1 MNKKKISAIL
11 VASLTI
17 NTIVP
22 NLSVLAKTT
31 NINKIIQDSQKT
43 QEINKVEV
51 SKFETYYSQYKEA
64 YDKKFKMD
72 NSNIES
78 ITSTGGNLRANVGTA
93 NIIDGNLDTYWE
105 TGKHTSDSFKNELIF
120 TLKEET
126 VLNRIAYRSA
136 WNTVGF
142 AEDFEIWA
150 SDTAEG
156 DDFNL
161 IASAIT
167 SKTADVIEIKF
178 NPTNFKRVKFVFK
191 NAGTATASEMMFY
204 KEDVAQDK
212 LNGLFTD
219 DTLTKVSE
227 EFNSIQALN
236 ELEESVKEHPLYEKF
251 KQSIED
257 AKVIVENKQIE
268 ASKASMRKASY
279 VENEEYN
286 NLYRMSYDNIK
297 SISNNGG
304 HYWKQV
310 IGNAIDGDLNSYW
323 ETSKGNT
330 DTFKNEVEV
339 SFNEPV
345 KLNRI
350 VYAPRQSDLKGFAEK
365 VEIYAS
371 MTSQGDTY
379 QLVAT
384 GTYDATSG
392 FVEAKFDETEFKRVK
407 FVFKSSTQNWASLS
421 EIMFYKSDEVW
432 NSVDELF
439 TDGTMSV
446 VSDKFNTLDKIN
458 ELEEAAK
465 KHPLY
470 KEEFKEIINDAKV
483 VVENKQI
490 KASKASMRKASYV
503 ENEEYNNLYRMSYDN
518 IKSISNNGGHYWK
531 QVIGNAIDGDL
542 NSYWETSKGNTD
554 TFKNEVEVSF
564 NEPVKLNRIVYA
576 PRQSDLKGFAE
587 EVEIYASMTSQGD
600 TYQLVATGT
609 YDATSGFIEAKFD
622 ETEFKRVKFVFKS
635 STQNWAS
642 LSEIM
647 FYKPDEVWNSVNELF
662 TDGTMSVVSDKF
674 NTLDK
679 INELEEVAKKH
690 PLYKEEFKVT
700 LDLAK
705 EIVNNPR
712 QEDVIE
718 LEMRGNSIQEANYR
732 KMWGFQDW
740 QVTGLSALAGDKI
753 TVYVDVEEGEP
764 TPTLLYRQAMTQ
776 HGGAKT
782 FQLQNGK
789 NEIVIPELDKT
800 SNGILEGTIQ
810 GGELFFT
817 NYNSDSQTR
826 APKIRIEGA
835 KEYPVFVL
843 GKSDEDKVIKEL
855 EAYVEKIEKEPET
868 TPDIFA
874 VSSNKSLS
882 LTQATY
888 ALEWYKNNNKTPKYT
903 AESWDKIVE
912 NAMDFW
918 GYDNSSELNSDF
930 NFRIMPMVK
939 NLTGGA
945 FMNAHSGVIG
955 IRPGNQNCIVGAD
968 MGWGTMHELG
978 HNFDT
983 SGRTI
988 AEVTNNIMPLYF
1000 ESLNRTQTRIT
1011 DQNIWENNTYPKVG
1025 LDDYSNNELYNTSDS
1040 THLAQLAPLWQ
1051 LYLYDNTFYGKFE
1064 QQFRANDYG
1073 NKTREDIYKSWVV
1086 AASNAMQLDLTE
1098 FFARHGIRISDE
1110 VAQEI
1115 SSKYE
1120 KPDKKIYYLNDLA
1133 INYEGNG
1140 FTENAQVDIKTT
1152 NSDGKVKLVFSIN
1165 EEDKGNLLGYEIRKD
1180 GKYIGF
1186 TSKDSFVDTSSN
1198 LDDDAVYTVTP
1209 YDIKLNTLNAIEV
1222 DALQPYISS
1231 NPIVTLGLGEEFNPE
1246 EFVIA
1251 NDIKGNS
1258 IIDSVEVKSDVDTS
1272 KVGEYEVVYSVR
1284 DSKGVEYTATSKVNV
1299 VSRNTSISN
1308 LTPVKGTVGWGKVRK
1323 NTSISGG
1330 TLGLLRE
1337 GNIINYSE
1345 GLGVHS
1351 NSEYVYNLEGKD
1363 YDYFESYIGVDKAVV
1378 GNTSA
1383 SVIFKIYVDGEEKF
1397 NSGIV
1402 NGTTDQQYVKVDIK
1416 DAKELKLIVTDAD
1429 NGNKQDH
1436 ANWADAKLVTLSSKP
1451 EILGEDL
1458 AYPIGTKINLM
1469 EGITANDIEDG
1480 DLTSQV
1486 EIKSSDFVEGKSGVF
1501 TIVYT
1506 VTDSD
1511 GLTSEFSRFIAV
1523 TEEEVQ
1529 LSSLNWESAT
1539 IGSGS
1544 VRKNRSV
1551 SNNAIRLLDENKN
1564 VETFDTGI
1572 GTHSYSEIVYNS
1584 DGYDIFDTWVGV
1596 DQYVST
1602 KSESSVVFKV
1612 YVDGELKAQT
1622 DVMKSD
1628 TPKERLV
1635 VDIRNSNEV
1644 KLVVDVADNGNTWDH
1659 ADWAN
1664 ARFLKIADYD
1674 TTELEA
1680 VLAKAKDIDLT
1691 LYTEETANELKEAIN
1706 KGELALTSKK
1716 QSVIDESINVI
1727 EKAIER
1733 LVKKSDFSSLEE
1745 VIANNSNLNQLHYYR
1760 DAITAHNALIEEAK
1774 EILVNGN
1781 STQEDIDA
1789 IIAKINESSKNLIV
1803 RENKVE
1809 LEKKLEEAKT
1819 VENNDYQEVR
1829 WQNFLY
1835 GIDYASN
1842 IYNNQ
1847 DATDD
1852 EVKSAL
1858 FTLDYFKSELK

>member
-1 MNKKKISAIL
+1 MLRKKLSSIIV
-11 VASLTI
+11 VALITNLAST
-17 NTIVP
+17 P
-22 NLSVLAKTT
+22 LSVFAETT
-31 NINKIIQDSQKT
+31 NINKVIEDSQET
-43 QEINKVEV
+43 QETNKAEV
-51 SKFETYYSQYKEA
+51 SKFTPYYSQYKDA
-64 YDKKFKMD
+64 YDKEFKMN

-78 ITSTGGNLRANVGTA
+78 ITSTGGILRDSVGTA

-105 TGKHTSDSFKNELIF
+105 TGKHTSDSFTNELIF
-120 TLKEET
+120 TLKEDT

-150 SDTAEG
+150 SSTTKGDT
-156 DDFNL
+156 FQL
-161 IASAIT
+161 VTSAT
-167 SKTADVIEIKF
+167 ASKTADVVEIKF
-178 NPTNFKRVKFVFK
+178 NPTNFKRIKFVFK
-191 NAGTATASEMMFY
+191 NKGTATASEMMFY
-204 KEDVAQDK
+204 KEDSVLDKMNSIFTDSTLSVVSKEFNTIEEISELEEEAKSHPLYEDYKEDFENAKSLLQQETIEESEATISKFDTYYSEYKDAYDKVFKMDSSNIESITSTGGNLRDSVGTANIIDGSLDTYWETGKHTSDSFTNELIFTLKEDTVLNRIAYRSAWNTVGFAEDFEIWASSTTKGDTFQLVTSATASKTADVVEIKFNPTNFKRIKFVFKNKGTATASEMMFYKEDAAQDK
-212 LNGLFTD
+212 LKGLFAD

-227 EFNSIQALN
+227 EFNSIEALN
-236 ELEESVKEHPLYEKF
+236 ELEESVKEHPLYKEF

-268 ASKASMRKASY
+268 ATKATMRKATY

-304 HYWKQV
+304 HYWNQV
-310 IGNAIDGDLNSYW
+310 IENAIDGDLSSYW
-323 ETSKGNT
+323 ETKTGNT
-330 DTFKNEVEV
+330 DTFNNEVEV
-339 SFNEPV
+339 TFNE
-345 KLNRI
+345 
-350 VYAPRQSDLKGFAEK
+350 S
-365 VEIYAS
+365 
-371 MTSQGDTY
+371 
-379 QLVAT
+379 
-384 GTYDATSG
+384 
-392 FVEAKFDETEFKRVK
+392 
-407 FVFKSSTQNWASLS
+407 
-421 EIMFYKSDEVW
+421 
-432 NSVDELF
+432 
-439 TDGTMSV
+439 
-446 VSDKFNTLDKIN
+446 
-458 ELEEAAK
+458 
-465 KHPLY
+465 
-470 KEEFKEIINDAKV
+470 
-483 VVENKQI
+483 
-490 KASKASMRKASYV
+490 
-503 ENEEYNNLYRMSYDN
+503 
-518 IKSISNNGGHYWK
+518 
-531 QVIGNAIDGDL
+531 
-542 NSYWETSKGNTD
+542 
-554 TFKNEVEVSF
+554 
-564 NEPVKLNRIVYA
+564 VKLNRIVYA

-587 EVEIYASMTSQGD
+587 EVEIYASRTSQGD

-647 FYKPDEVWNSVNELF
+647 FYKSDSVWNSVNELF
-662 TDGTMSVVSDKF
+662 TDGTMSVVSEKF

-679 INELEEVAKKH
+679 INQLEEVAKKH
-690 PLYKEEFKVT
+690 PLYEEEFKST
-700 LDLAK
+700 IDLAK

-718 LEMRGNSIQEANYR
+718 LEMRGNSVQETNKR

-789 NEIVIPELDKT
+789 NEIIIPEIDAT
-800 SNGILEGTIQ
+800 SNGILDGTIQ

-826 APKIRIEGA
+826 APKVRIEGA

-843 GKSDEDKVIKEL
+843 GESDENEVIKEL
-855 EAYVEKIEKEPET
+855 EAYVEKIKNEPET

-903 AESWDKIVE
+903 AEGWDEIVE
-912 NAMDFW
+912 KAMDFW

-1086 AASNAMQLDLTE
+1086 AASDAMQLDLTE
-1098 FFARHGIRISDE
+1098 FFARHGIRVSEE
-1110 VAQEI
+1110 VAAEI

-1133 INYEGNG
+1133 MNYEGNG
-1140 FTENAQVDIKTT
+1140 FTDNAQVDVKTT
-1152 NSDGKVKLVFSIN
+1152 NSDGNVKLVFSIN

-1209 YDIKLNTLNAIEV
+1209 YDIKLNTLEKIEV
-1222 DALQPYISS
+1222 RALQPTISV
-1231 NPIVTLGLGEEFNPE
+1231 NPVITIELGEEFNPKE
-1246 EFVIA
+1246 YIVA
-1251 NDIKGNS
+1251 RDMKGNS
-1258 IIDSVEVKSDVDTS
+1258 IADSVKVESNVNTS
-1272 KVGEYEVVYSVR
+1272 RTGEYQVVYY
-1284 DSKGVEYTATSKVNV
+1284 VEGSGGIKYSATTKVNV
-1299 VSRNTSISN
+1299 VANKTYLSDITATTTQNGW
-1308 LTPVKGTVGWGKVRK
+1308 GTVRK
-1323 NTSISGG
+1323 DKSINGNAITLRRG
-1330 TLGLLRE
+1330 EDVITYKKGLGL
-1337 GNIINYSE
+1337 
-1345 GLGVHS
+1345 HS
-1351 NSEYVYNLEGKD
+1351 VSEYIYDLEGKD
-1363 YDYFESYIGVDKAVV
+1363 YEYFESYV
-1378 GNTSA
+1378 GADTNSNSNLTS
-1383 SVIFKIYVDGEEKF
+1383 VEFKVYVDGVEKY
-1397 NSGIV
+1397 NSGIM
-1402 NGTTDQQYVKVDIK
+1402 TRSTEQKYVKVDVK
-1416 DAKELKLIVTDAD
+1416 NAKELKLVITDAGNGTDAD
-1429 NGNKQDH
+1429 HG
-1436 ANWADAKLVTLSSKP
+1436 NWADAKLFSMESKP
-1451 EILGEDL
+1451 EIIGDNLVYSMDEEIDL
-1458 AYPIGTKINLM
+1458 MN
-1469 EGITANDIEDG
+1469 GIIAKDYEDG
-1480 DLTSQV
+1480 DLTSKV

-1539 IGSGS
+1539 IGSGV
-1544 VRKNRSV
+1544 VRKNRAV

-1584 DGYDIFDTWVGV
+1584 EGYDIFDTWVGV
-1596 DQYVST
+1596 DQHVSER
-1602 KSESSVVFKV
+1602 SESSVVFKV

-1664 ARFLKIADYD
+1664 ARFLKVADYD

-1680 VLAKAKDIDLT
+1680 VLEKAKGIDLV
-1691 LYTEETANELKEAIN
+1691 LYTEETANELKEAMN
-1706 KGELALTSKK
+1706 KGESALTSKD
-1716 QSVIDESINVI
+1716 QSVIDEAINAI
-1727 EKAIER
+1727 EKAIEG
-1733 LVKKSDFSSLEE
+1733 LVEKVDFSNLEE
-1745 VIANNSNLNQLHYYR
+1745 VIANNSNLNELHYYK

-1774 EILVNGN
+1774 AILANEN
-1781 STQEDIDA
+1781 STQEEIDT
-1789 IIAKINESSKNLIV
+1789 IIAKINESSKNLVV

-1809 LEKKLEEAKT
+1809 LENKIKEAKAI
-1819 VENNDYQEVR
+1819 ENNNYVDVR
-1829 WQNFLY
+1829 WSNFQWA
-1835 GIDYASN
+1835 IEYAN
-1842 IYNNQ
+1842 DIYNNQ
-1847 DATDD
+1847 DATDE
-1852 EVKSAL
+1852 EVSSAL
-1858 FTLDYFKSELK
+1858 FTLGYFKDELK

>member
-330 DTFKNEVEV
+330 DAFKNEVEV

-1140 FTENAQVDIKTT
+1140 FTENAQVDIK
-1152 NSDGKVKLVFSIN
+1152 
-1165 EEDKGNLLGYEIRKD
+1165 
-1180 GKYIGF
+1180 
-1186 TSKDSFVDTSSN
+1186 
-1198 LDDDAVYTVTP
+1198 
-1209 YDIKLNTLNAIEV
+1209 
-1222 DALQPYISS
+1222 
-1231 NPIVTLGLGEEFNPE
+1231 
-1246 EFVIA
+1246 
-1251 NDIKGNS
+1251 
-1258 IIDSVEVKSDVDTS
+1258 
-1272 KVGEYEVVYSVR
+1272 
-1284 DSKGVEYTATSKVNV
+1284 
-1299 VSRNTSISN
+1299 
-1308 LTPVKGTVGWGKVRK
+1308 
-1323 NTSISGG
+1323 
-1330 TLGLLRE
+1330 
-1337 GNIINYSE
+1337 
-1345 GLGVHS
+1345 
-1351 NSEYVYNLEGKD
+1351 
-1363 YDYFESYIGVDKAVV
+1363 
-1378 GNTSA
+1378 
-1383 SVIFKIYVDGEEKF
+1383 
-1397 NSGIV
+1397 
-1402 NGTTDQQYVKVDIK
+1402 
-1416 DAKELKLIVTDAD
+1416 
-1429 NGNKQDH
+1429 
-1436 ANWADAKLVTLSSKP
+1436 
-1451 EILGEDL
+1451 
-1458 AYPIGTKINLM
+1458 
-1469 EGITANDIEDG
+1469 
-1480 DLTSQV
+1480 
-1486 EIKSSDFVEGKSGVF
+1486 
-1501 TIVYT
+1501 
-1506 VTDSD
+1506 
-1511 GLTSEFSRFIAV
+1511 
-1523 TEEEVQ
+1523 
-1529 LSSLNWESAT
+1529 
-1539 IGSGS
+1539 
-1544 VRKNRSV
+1544 
-1551 SNNAIRLLDENKN
+1551 
-1564 VETFDTGI
+1564 
-1572 GTHSYSEIVYNS
+1572 
-1584 DGYDIFDTWVGV
+1584 
-1596 DQYVST
+1596 
-1602 KSESSVVFKV
+1602 
-1612 YVDGELKAQT
+1612 
-1622 DVMKSD
+1622 
-1628 TPKERLV
+1628 
-1635 VDIRNSNEV
+1635 
-1644 KLVVDVADNGNTWDH
+1644 
-1659 ADWAN
+1659 
-1664 ARFLKIADYD
+1664 
-1674 TTELEA
+1674 
-1680 VLAKAKDIDLT
+1680 
-1691 LYTEETANELKEAIN
+1691 
-1706 KGELALTSKK
+1706 
-1716 QSVIDESINVI
+1716 
-1727 EKAIER
+1727 
-1733 LVKKSDFSSLEE
+1733 
-1745 VIANNSNLNQLHYYR
+1745 
-1760 DAITAHNALIEEAK
+1760 
-1774 EILVNGN
+1774 
-1781 STQEDIDA
+1781 
-1789 IIAKINESSKNLIV
+1789 
-1803 RENKVE
+1803 
-1809 LEKKLEEAKT
+1809 
-1819 VENNDYQEVR
+1819 
-1829 WQNFLY
+1829 
-1835 GIDYASN
+1835 
-1842 IYNNQ
+1842 
-1847 DATDD
+1847 
-1852 EVKSAL
+1852 
-1858 FTLDYFKSELK
+1858 

>member
-11 VASLTI
+11 IVALTI
-17 NTIVP
+17 NTILP
-22 NLSVLAKTT
+22 NLNVLAET
-31 NINKIIQDSQKT
+31 INANEVIQET
-43 QEINKVEV
+43 QEANKAEV
-51 SKFETYYSQYKEA
+51 SKFTPYYSQYKDA
-64 YDKKFKMD
+64 YDKVFKMD
-72 NSNIES
+72 NSNIAS
-78 ITSTGGNLRANVGTA
+78 ITSTGGNLRDSVGTA

-105 TGKHTSDSFKNELIF
+105 TGKHTSDSFTNELIF
-120 TLKEET
+120 TLKEDT

-161 IASAIT
+161 VASAT
-167 SKTADVIEIKF
+167 ASKTADVIEIKF
-178 NPTNFKRVKFVFK
+178 NPTSFKRIKFVFK
-191 NAGTATASEMMFY
+191 NKGTATASEMMFY
-204 KEDVAQDK
+204 KEDAAQDK
-212 LNGLFTD
+212 LKGLFAD

-227 EFNSIQALN
+227 EFNSIEALN
-236 ELEESVKEHPLYEKF
+236 ELEESVKEHPLYKEF

-257 AKVIVENKQIE
+257 AKAIVENKQIE
-268 ASKASMRKASY
+268 ATEATMRKATY

-304 HYWKQV
+304 HYWNQV
-310 IGNAIDGDLNSYW
+310 IENAIDGDLSSYW

-330 DTFKNEVEV
+330 DTFNNEVEV
-339 SFNEPV
+339 TFNESV

-350 VYAPRQSDLKGFAEK
+350 VYAPRQSDLKGFAEE

-371 MTSQGDTY
+371 RTSQGDTY

-392 FVEAKFDETEFKRVK
+392 FIEAKFNETEFKRVK
-407 FVFKSSTQNWASLS
+407 FVFKNSTQNWASLS
-421 EIMFYKSDEVW
+421 EIMFYESDEVW

-439 TDGTMSV
+439 TDNTKTV
-446 VSDKFNTLDKIN
+446 VSDKFNSIEKLN

-470 KEEFKEIINDAKV
+470 EKEFKEIINDAKV

-490 KASKASMRKASYV
+490 EATKASMRKATYV

-518 IKSISNNGGHYWK
+518 IKSISNNGGHYWN
-531 QVIGNAIDGDL
+531 QVIENAIDGDL
-542 NSYWETSKGNTD
+542 SSYWETSKGNTD
-554 TFKNEVEVSF
+554 TFNNEVEVTF
-564 NEPVKLNRIVYA
+564 NESVKLNRIVYA

-587 EVEIYASMTSQGD
+587 EVEIYASRTSQGD

-609 YDATSGFIEAKFD
+609 YDATSGFIEAKFN
-622 ETEFKRVKFVFKS
+622 ETEFKRVKFVFKN

-647 FYKPDEVWNSVNELF
+647 FYESDEVWNSVNELF

-679 INELEEVAKKH
+679 ITDLEEVAKNH
-690 PLYKEEFKVT
+690 PLYTEEFKET
-700 LDLAK
+700 IDLAK

-718 LEMRGNSIQEANYR
+718 LEMRGNSVQETNKR

-789 NEIVIPELDKT
+789 NEIIIPEIDAT
-800 SNGILEGTIQ
+800 SNGILDGTIQ

-826 APKIRIEGA
+826 APKVRIEGA

-843 GKSDEDKVIKEL
+843 GESDENEVIKEL
-855 EAYVEKIEKEPET
+855 EAYVEKIKNEPET

-903 AESWDKIVE
+903 AEGWDEIVE
-912 NAMDFW
+912 KAMDFW

-1086 AASNAMQLDLTE
+1086 AASDAMQLDLTE
-1098 FFARHGIRISDE
+1098 FFARHGIRVSEE
-1110 VAQEI
+1110 VASEI

-1133 INYEGNG
+1133 MNYEGNG
-1140 FTENAQVDIKTT
+1140 FTDNAQVDVKTT
-1152 NSDGKVKLVFSIN
+1152 NSNGNVKLVFSIN

-1209 YDIKLNTLNAIEV
+1209 YDIKLNTLEKIEV
-1222 DALQPYISS
+1222 RALQPTISV
-1231 NPIVTLGLGEEFNPE
+1231 NPVITIELGEEFNPKE
-1246 EFVIA
+1246 YIVA
-1251 NDIKGNS
+1251 RDMKGNS
-1258 IIDSVEVKSDVDTS
+1258 IADSVKVESNVNTS
-1272 KVGEYEVVYSVR
+1272 RTGEYQVVYY
-1284 DSKGVEYTATSKVNV
+1284 VEGSGGIKYSATTKVNV
-1299 VSRNTSISN
+1299 VANKTYLSDITATTTQNGW
-1308 LTPVKGTVGWGKVRK
+1308 GTVRK
-1323 NTSISGG
+1323 DKSINGNAITLRRG
-1330 TLGLLRE
+1330 EDVITYKKGLGL
-1337 GNIINYSE
+1337 
-1345 GLGVHS
+1345 HS
-1351 NSEYVYNLEGKD
+1351 VSEYIYDLEGKD
-1363 YDYFESYIGVDKAVV
+1363 YEYFESYV
-1378 GNTSA
+1378 GADTNSNSNLTS
-1383 SVIFKIYVDGEEKF
+1383 VEFKVYVDGVEKY
-1397 NSGIV
+1397 NSGIM
-1402 NGTTDQQYVKVDIK
+1402 TRSTEQKYVKVDVK
-1416 DAKELKLIVTDAD
+1416 NAKELKLVITDAGNGTDAD
-1429 NGNKQDH
+1429 HG
-1436 ANWADAKLVTLSSKP
+1436 NWADAKLFSMESKP
-1451 EILGEDL
+1451 EIIGDNLVYSMDEEIDL
-1458 AYPIGTKINLM
+1458 MN
-1469 EGITANDIEDG
+1469 GIIAKDYEDG
-1480 DLTSQV
+1480 DLTSKV

-1539 IGSGS
+1539 IGSGV
-1544 VRKNRSV
+1544 VRKNRAV

-1584 DGYDIFDTWVGV
+1584 EGYDIFDTWVGV
-1596 DQYVST
+1596 DQHVSER
-1602 KSESSVVFKV
+1602 SESSVVFKV

-1635 VDIRNSNEV
+1635 VDIRNSSEV

-1664 ARFLKIADYD
+1664 ARFLKVADYD

-1680 VLAKAKDIDLT
+1680 VLEKAKGIDLA
-1691 LYTEETANELKEAIN
+1691 LYTEETANELKEAMN
-1706 KGELALTSKK
+1706 KGESALTSKD
-1716 QSVIDESINVI
+1716 QSVIDEAINAI

-1733 LVKKSDFSSLEE
+1733 LVEKVDFSNLEE
-1745 VIANNSNLNQLHYYR
+1745 VIANNSNLNELHYYK

-1774 EILVNGN
+1774 EILANEN
-1781 STQEDIDA
+1781 STQEEIDA
-1789 IIAKINESSKNLIV
+1789 IIAKINESSKNLVV

-1809 LEKKLEEAKT
+1809 LEKKIEEARAI
-1819 VENNDYQEVR
+1819 ENNNYVDVR
-1829 WQNFLY
+1829 WSNFQWA
-1835 GIDYASN
+1835 IEYAN
-1842 IYNNQ
+1842 DIYNSQ
-1847 DATDD
+1847 DATDE
-1852 EVKSAL
+1852 EVSSAL
-1858 FTLDYFKSELK
+1858 FTLGYFKDELK